1 MSQVRHNQAVLAG
14 VSNMYIVNSNKT
26 NQKPLCHTGGNT
38 MKLTL
43 GQAAKTARRSKGTLS
58 KALNS
63 GAISAEKDDKGR
75 WQIDPSEL
83 SRWMSANPFPNGSE
97 NQTETRKETQEN
109 SALWIEVKM
118 LRERG
123 DAMTAE
129 RDRERGQLVDQIE
142 DLRARLDGAEAER
155 TRLNAILTDQREN
168 SKAPAKRTLWKRL
181 LR

>member
-1 MSQVRHNQAVLAG
+1 
-14 VSNMYIVNSNKT
+14 
-26 NQKPLCHTGGNT
+26 

-43 GQAAKTARRSKGTLS
+43 GQAAKTAKRSKGTLS

-63 GAISAEKDDKGR
+63 GGISAEKDDKGR

-83 SRWMSANPFPNGSE
+83 SRWMSANPFPNSIQNQSE
-97 NQTETRKETQEN
+97 TPEETHGN
-109 SALWIEVKM
+109 SALDVEVKM
-118 LRERG
+118 LRERI

-155 TRLNAILTDQREN
+155 VRLNALLTDQRE
-168 SKAPAKRTLWKRL
+168 KATEQPRKGWLARIFS
-181 LR
+181 